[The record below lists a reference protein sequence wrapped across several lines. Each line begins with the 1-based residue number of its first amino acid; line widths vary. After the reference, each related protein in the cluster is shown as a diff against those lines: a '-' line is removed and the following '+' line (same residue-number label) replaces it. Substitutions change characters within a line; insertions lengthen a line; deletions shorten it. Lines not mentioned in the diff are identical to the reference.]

1 MRWPGTRRARDL
13 ESLDP
18 AIAFITLF
26 CVALRCWHLI
36 PSIPPSAAMSP
47 SSTPHHHRPSASSAT
62 SSPSSPCTSSSPL
75 PPWHFPFGPSSRFH
89 EREKTRPQHSRYK
102 SAYTPTAPVL
112 STAARA
118 HRRAHTNNKKSISSL
133 SSASS
138 SSATSDTARSPLS
151 RFASTNSAAAMPN
164 YRYVNVVD
172 QPRTPAK
179 TSRRGSSLQN
189 SPFSDYFTDDARSV
203 DTNLQSTET
212 KQLLLRMNKLQ
223 SQLMRDKSEKGSEAI
238 KVVGASMDKLERDL
252 AAMYSQSR
260 APFEAE
266 ESVEDSAVF
275 MDEDGS
281 ESKITSSNGDIA
293 PITNGH
299 AVSEPYLNGLNMN
312 GDSVEDPPEPVTVEQ
327 YKAERD
333 WFVLNMQD
341 TLERLRNAHTE
352 LGHRYNEVR
361 EINEY
366 NSAQI
371 EEHETQL
378 EQLRSENEGLRSDLG
393 FEYSE
398 LLFLKLQM
406 KSIEVDVDTMSV
418 ETGVSGAAAIGERR
432 SKKNRILSEMDR
444 WRSDWQDVYGRFK
457 RRRSKYGVSPDRRDS
472 VSSAG
477 SKDVPGSGEGVEW
490 HLETV
495 KEGRG
500 RVTSLTIRRMDSSC
514 ESSPVEAKPEDSEQP
529 KALEDSTATLD
540 ATPLSTSSPSSSQQ
554 DLEGYS
560 QTTQGS
566 REPQIASSHQ
576 HSYAE
581 QGTQTESL
589 QTPLSQ
595 DEEEAADAI
604 TEAEEDITPTAE
616 EDTLFPY
623 NNNTIDDSTQSSTTS
638 PTEDEAEAES
648 GHEDAEDS
656 DCAITTSSEADDAES
671 DYEDVEEVSE
681 DEGSAL
687 GASITTLKPPAKAKT
702 AWQELWT
709 SLSNLSGMG
718 EMDEEEED

>member
-1 MRWPGTRRARDL
+1 
-13 ESLDP
+13 
-18 AIAFITLF
+18 
-26 CVALRCWHLI
+26 
-36 PSIPPSAAMSP
+36 MSP
-47 SSTPHHHRPSASSAT
+47 SSTPHHHRPSASFAT
-62 SSPSSPCTSSSPL
+62 SSPSSPSCSSSPL

-118 HRRAHTNNKKSISSL
+118 HRRAHTSNKKSISSL

-138 SSATSDTARSPLS
+138 PSATSDTARSPLS

-238 KVVGASMDKLERDL
+238 KMVGASMDKLERDL
-252 AAMYSQSR
+252 AAMHSQAR
-260 APFEAE
+260 APFEVE

-275 MDEDGS
+275 MDEEDS
-281 ESKITSSNGDIA
+281 ESKIASSNGDNA
-293 PITNGH
+293 LNASGH
-299 AVSEPYLNGLNMN
+299 TVSEPYLNGLNMN
-312 GDSVEDPPEPVTVEQ
+312 GSSVEDLPEPVTVEQ

-341 TLERLRNAHTE
+341 TLERLRHAHTE

-371 EEHETQL
+371 EEHEAQL

-477 SKDVPGSGEGVEW
+477 SNDVPGSGEGVEW

-514 ESSPVEAKPEDSEQP
+514 ESSPVEAKPEHSKQL
-529 KALEDSTATLD
+529 KALDDSTSTLD
-540 ATPLSTSSPSSSQQ
+540 ASPLSTSSPSSSSSSSQE
-554 DLEGYS
+554 DLEGHT

-576 HSYAE
+576 YSYAE
-581 QGTQTESL
+581 QGTQTEPL

-604 TEAEEDITPTAE
+604 TEEEDITPTAE
-616 EDTLFPY
+616 EDALFPY
-623 NNNTIDDSTQSSTTS
+623 NNNNNTTDPTQSPNTS
-638 PTEDEAEAES
+638 STEDEDAAE
-648 GHEDAEDS
+648 GAEDS
-656 DCAITTSSEADDAES
+656 DCAITTSSEADEADDDAES

-687 GASITTLKPPAKAKT
+687 GASITTLKTPAKAKT

-718 EMDEEEED
+718 ELDDEEED